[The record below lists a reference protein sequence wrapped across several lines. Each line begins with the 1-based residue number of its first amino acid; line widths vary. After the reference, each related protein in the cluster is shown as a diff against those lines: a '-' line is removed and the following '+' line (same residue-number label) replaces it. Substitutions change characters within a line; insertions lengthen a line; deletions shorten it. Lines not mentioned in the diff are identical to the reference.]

1 MNQDFKKLCGE
12 YLEYCR
18 FEKGLSENSLRAY
31 AYDLSGLAAYKEAN
45 CEDAGRG
52 IAGELLEKQ
61 FWHRYLTELAFSRS
75 ARTVKRKEACFTG
88 FFHFLREKE
97 IVSENPFE
105 KFCFKLKV
113 TRTVPETLS
122 LNEIKRILTAAY
134 RLDPREAA
142 GMTAAMAS
150 YVRLRDIAV
159 LELLFA
165 TGMRVHELCGLTF
178 AAYSAE
184 RGTIRVLGKGGKE
197 RMLYLANSD
206 VQKALARYLDSRG
219 RNRFSGEKIFL
230 NRMGRPLSCQAV
242 REIVSKYCRRAGID
256 RRITPHSFRHT
267 FASMLLE
274 EGVELRY
281 IQEFLGHSSIT
292 TTQIYLHTSEKR
304 KREILAELHPR
315 KKIAKTIK

>member
-1 MNQDFKKLCGE
+1 MNQEFKELCE
-12 YLEYCR
+12 AYLEYCR
-18 FEKGLSENSLRAY
+18 LEKGLSENSLRAY
-31 AYDLSGLAAYKEAN
+31 AYDLAGLAAYREARRGA
-45 CEDAGRG
+45 AGRG
-52 IAGELLEKQ
+52 MAEELLERK
-61 FWHRYLTELAFSRS
+61 FWHRYLTELAEARS
-75 ARTVKRKEACFTG
+75 ARTVKRKEACFMG
-88 FFHFLREKE
+88 FFHFLRERGV
-97 IVSENPFE
+97 ISENPFE
-105 KFCFKLKV
+105 NFCFKLKV
-113 TRTVPETLS
+113 TKTVPETLS

-134 RLDPREAA
+134 RPHAGETR
-142 GMTAAMAS
+142 GMTPELAS

-184 RGTIRVLGKGGKE
+184 KETIRVLGKGGKE
-197 RMLYLANSD
+197 RILYLANGD
-206 VQKALARYLDSRG
+206 AQRALARYLDSR
-219 RNRFSGEKIFL
+219 RQNRFTGEKIFL
-230 NRMGRPLSCQAV
+230 NRRGMPLSCQAV
-242 REIVSKYCRRAGID
+242 RGIVSKYCHRAGIN

-292 TTQIYLHTSEKR
+292 TTQIYLHTSEKK

-315 KKIAKTIK
+315 KKIAETIK